1 MFRPSFPGKPRWFRA
16 LWLCVGKS
24 RKRLGIL
31 YRKRRGFASVFTQ
44 RRPGAIFFWGK
55 GAVPEGVPSSGMTP
69 NFLREGVWQAAHAAH
84 VLPCHA
90 GVNGLGDTS
99 RGRMLGSLNE
109 YERQRAVLGADCATP
124 AGKGVA
130 FGHCFPSF
138 FPALRAYK
146 VKGKV
151 ETFLKKVS
159 SKNFYA
165 RFARLRDGF
174 CAAPPSSPPARA
186 NGTRT
191 WGRNGGLGSFQRW
204 SQWCAR

>member
-44 RRPGAIFFWGK
+44 RRPGAVFFWGK
-55 GAVPEGVPSSGMTP
+55 GAVPEGVPCSGMTP
-69 NFLREGVWQAAHAAH
+69 NFLREGVWQAANTARAFRAHAD
-84 VLPCHA
+84 
-90 GVNGLGDTS
+90 GDGLGDTS

-109 YERQRAVLGADCATP
+109 YERQRAVLSADCAPP

-130 FGHCFPSF
+130 FATVPLVCYLGCAP
-138 FPALRAYK
+138 LRARARSK
-146 VKGKV
+146 L
-151 ETFLKKVS
+151 FCKKVS

-165 RFARLRDGF
+165 RFAR
-174 CAAPPSSPPARA
+174 PPARTCVFLLHRRGVQPPPPGA
-186 NGTRT
+186 N
-191 WGRNGGLGSFQRW
+191 
-204 SQWCAR
+204 